1 MFFPYPYFI
10 KESMMQSIQLSLG
23 QVTRL
28 TLIKEKIHN
37 AFNAEMI
44 QVIHSAFEKIST
56 DNKTRVVV
64 LQAKGPSFSAGAD
77 LNWMKEMIDYS
88 EQENIAD
95 SKNLYAML
103 NAIRDCPFP
112 TISRVQGSAL
122 GGGCGLIAATD
133 MAFGIQTAKFG
144 FTEVKLGLVPAVI
157 SPFVRDKIGLNHCR
171 RFFLTGE
178 RFDASTALEIGLLN
192 QIVETENELDKL
204 LEFTCNEIINSS
216 PDAIRRCKN
225 LIHGISNQSTQTSRE
240 FVCENIAAARVSK
253 QGQDGL
259 KGFLNKKPMDWS
271 KC

>member
-1 MFFPYPYFI
+1 
-10 KESMMQSIQLSLG
+10 MQSIQLSLG

-37 AFNAEMI
+37 AFNAQMI
-44 QVIHSAFEKIST
+44 QEIHSAFEKIAT

-64 LQAKGPSFSAGAD
+64 LQAKGRSFSAGAD

-95 SKNLYAML
+95 SKNLYDML
-103 NAIRDCPFP
+103 QAIRNCPFP

-133 MAFGIQTAKFG
+133 IAFGIQNAKFG

-157 SPFVRDKIGLNHCR
+157 SPFVRDKIGLNQCR

-192 QIVETENELDKL
+192 KIVDSENQLDQIVDA
-204 LEFTCNEIINSS
+204 TCNEILNSS
-216 PDAIRRCKN
+216 PDALKRCKN
-225 LIHGISNQSTQTSRE
+225 LIHGISNQSTQASRE
-240 FVCENIAAARVSK
+240 FVCKNIAEARVSE
-253 QGQDGL
+253 QGQEGL
-259 KGFLNKKPMDWS
+259 QGFINKKPMDWS

>member
-1 MFFPYPYFI
+1 
-10 KESMMQSIQLSLG
+10 MQSIQLSLG

-44 QVIHSAFEKIST
+44 HEIHSAFSQISAY
-56 DNKTRVVV
+56 DKTRVVV
-64 LQAKGPSFSAGAD
+64 LQATGRSFSAGAD
-77 LNWMKEMIDYS
+77 LNWMKRIIDYS
-88 EQENIAD
+88 EQENILD
-95 SKNLYAML
+95 SRNLYEML
-103 NAIRDCPFP
+103 KAIQDCPVP
-112 TISRVQGSAL
+112 TISRIQGSAL

-133 MAFGIQTAKFG
+133 MAFGIQNAKFG

-178 RFDASTALEIGLLN
+178 RFDSQTALEIGLLN
-192 QIVETENELDKL
+192 KIVKSEVELDQ
-204 LEFTCNEIINSS
+204 TIDAICNEIINSS
-216 PDAIRRCKN
+216 PDAVKKCKT
-225 LIHGISNQSTQTSRE
+225 LIHGISNQSVEESRE
-240 FVCENIAAARVSK
+240 FVCKNIAEARISQ

-271 KC
+271 RC

>member
-1 MFFPYPYFI
+1 
-10 KESMMQSIQLSLG
+10 MQSIQLSLG

-44 QVIHSAFEKIST
+44 QEIHSAFEKIAT
-56 DNKTRVVV
+56 DDKTRVVV
-64 LQAKGPSFSAGAD
+64 LQAKGRSFSAGAD

-95 SKNLYAML
+95 SKDLYDML
-103 NAIRDCPFP
+103 LAIRNCPFP

-133 MAFGIQTAKFG
+133 MAFGIQNAKFG

-157 SPFVRDKIGLNHCR
+157 SPFIRDKIGLNHCR

-178 RFDASTALEIGLLN
+178 RFDSWTALEIGLLN
-192 QIVETENELDKL
+192 KVVESENQLDQIVDA
-204 LEFTCNEIINSS
+204 TCNEILNSS
-216 PDAIRRCKN
+216 PDALKRCKK
-225 LIHGISNQSTQTSRE
+225 LIHGISNQSTQASRE
-240 FVCENIAAARVSK
+240 FVCKNIAEARVSK

>member
-1 MFFPYPYFI
+1 
-10 KESMMQSIQLSLG
+10 MQSIQLSLG

-37 AFNAEMI
+37 AFNAQMI
-44 QVIHSAFEKIST
+44 QEIHSAFEKIAT
-56 DNKTRVVV
+56 DDKTRVVV
-64 LQAKGPSFSAGAD
+64 LQAKGRSFSAGAD

-95 SKNLYAML
+95 SKNLYDML
-103 NAIRDCPFP
+103 QAIRNCPFP

-133 MAFGIQTAKFG
+133 IAFGIQNAKFG

-178 RFDASTALEIGLLN
+178 RFDSWTALEIGLLN
-192 QIVETENELDKL
+192 KVVESENQLDQIVDA
-204 LEFTCNEIINSS
+204 TCNEILNSS
-216 PDAIRRCKN
+216 PDALKRCKN
-225 LIHGISNQSTQTSRE
+225 LIRGISNQSTQASRE
-240 FVCENIAAARVSK
+240 FVCKNIAEARVSK

-259 KGFLNKKPMDWS
+259 QGFLNKKPMDWS